1 MKKNNKKGF
10 VLAETIAVSTVVLTS
25 LVIIYTQFISIS
37 NSYSRS
43 FRYNNVNNL
52 YLVNNVKAYI
62 ATDGLEKLI
71 NSLNEN
77 NYSYIDITSCD
88 SQYFTEYIY
97 CESLLKQ
104 SNIKTILFT
113 KEDITDLKNNITT
126 TNFSEKMKE
135 FIKYINNSK
144 ESNYRLIV
152 EFNDDTYATLK
163 IKIWKEN

>member
-104 SNIKTILFT
+104 SNIKTILF
-113 KEDITDLKNNITT
+113 
-126 TNFSEKMKE
+126 
-135 FIKYINNSK
+135 
-144 ESNYRLIV
+144 
-152 EFNDDTYATLK
+152 
-163 IKIWKEN
+163 